1 MVLREAGDQ
10 REAPSHPLCPPSS
23 ISLREGT
30 ITAPHGTKELQC
42 TKAALI
48 PPMVESA
55 HSNKGIKVVHQ

>member
-1 MVLREAGDQ
+1 MVLREAEDQ
-10 REAPSHPLCPPSS
+10 REAPSHPRCPRSS

-30 ITAPHGTKELQC
+30 ITALYGTKELQC

-55 HSNKGIKVVHQ
+55 HSKKDIKVAHQ